1 MFGRWGV
8 VPAAERIAALVLCV
22 CSRLAPTHDCNAEQV
37 QRMAGLLGGR
47 ARQLELILHQHLPI
61 FHTGGC
67 AGNELHPPVLAPV
80 LPSWGLS
87 PLPDANDAC
96 FSSPCLT
103 AEHCVFCRF
112 MSEGSDY
119 RDCGHP
125 CETNTV
131 HLRDD
136 KGEQAFGGK
145 GNGRCCIAA
154 VRCWFMIEP
163 LG

>member
-1 MFGRWGV
+1 MR
-8 VPAAERIAALVLCV
+8 R
-22 CSRLAPTHDCNAEQV
+22 
-37 QRMAGLLGGR
+37 
-47 ARQLELILHQHLPI
+47 
-61 FHTGGC
+61 FHRF
-67 AGNELHPPVLAPV
+67 A
-80 LPSWGLS
+80 
-87 PLPDANDAC
+87 
-96 FSSPCLT
+96 LT

-112 MSEGSDY
+112 MSKGSDY